1 MLRLIMEFLKK
12 ANQTELVYGIQR
24 NSTIRIELNQ
34 CVYGGGRS
42 DKKQILVSKYI
53 YSFLITINN
62 YNPKRL
68 EHKKTGKILMCVS
81 EGVRGAEVKPKL
93 E

>member
-12 ANQTELVYGIQR
+12 ANQGELVYEAFRGIVI
-24 NSTIRIELNQ
+24 IRIDKTNEF
-34 CVYGGGRS
+34 YGGGRS
-42 DKKQILVSKYI
+42 VKKQILVSKYI

-68 EHKKTGKILMCVS
+68 QHKKTGKILMCVS
-81 EGVRGAEVKPKL
+81 KVCGVAEVKPKL
-93 E
+93 